1 MRNDSMMEV
10 RMTSEIQAKAKELA
24 ELILNSEEYQNYI
37 KSKEVLKADKELYNK
52 VNELRRRNYFLQVE
66 EDENSIYDEMCKM
79 QNEFAT
85 IRQDNRVD
93 KFLRDEVSLCRMI
106 QQINKIVTKEID
118 FELDFF

>member
-1 MRNDSMMEV
+1 MMEV
-10 RMTSEIQAKAKELA
+10 GMTFEIQAKAKELA

-66 EDENSIYDEMCKM
+66 GDENSIYDEMCKI
-79 QNEFAT
+79 QNEFAM

>member
-1 MRNDSMMEV
+1 MRNDGIMEV
-10 RMTSEIQAKAKELA
+10 GMTSEIQAKAKELV

-37 KSKEVLKADKELYNK
+37 KSKEVLKADKELYDK

-66 EDENSIYDEMCKM
+66 GDENSIYDEMCKM

>member
-1 MRNDSMMEV
+1 MRNDGIMEV
-10 RMTSEIQAKAKELA
+10 GMTSEIQAKAKELA

-37 KSKEVLKADKELYNK
+37 KSKEVLKADKELYDK

-66 EDENSIYDEMCKM
+66 GDENSIYDEMCKM

>member
-1 MRNDSMMEV
+1 MMEV
-10 RMTSEIQAKAKELA
+10 GMTSEIQAKAKELA

-37 KSKEVLKADKELYNK
+37 KSKEVLKADKELYDK

-66 EDENSIYDEMCKM
+66 GDENSIYDEMCKI
-79 QNEFAT
+79 QNEFDM